1 MTSCS
6 TSLPYAPRVELDPRV
21 VLQPPLSRCG
31 HGPGL
36 ILIRPSHFAECQ
48 EKNKSLDPE
57 PLQKWAEESYA
68 IVQISV
74 DAESSG
80 DEACVLDFV
89 KTAIERLISLPECDK
104 KDQFGLLL
112 YGSPADYA
120 PGFVKILDAIVAA
133 RVAAVVYFGIW
144 DTLAEIPALVHAPGA
159 SNGIQETDS
168 RTVYS
173 YPDVSSAGF
182 IVPGHADFKY
192 STAGVAHTRSL
203 SFLKK
208 HLDGP
213 YFNLEKIWEE
223 HTYYEFGDRSVEKTM
238 ATMVQEPYVNH
249 VPTMTGGIGRARL
262 SNFYLNHFIFNN
274 PDDTALELISRT
286 VGIDRVVD
294 EFIFSLTHNK
304 EIDWLIPGIPPT
316 RKPLR
321 IPFTSVVNIR
331 GDRLYHEHI
340 AWDQATVLVQLG
352 LMPEYLPYPYALP
365 DGRLPGRGKRFEYQV
380 PAAGVQTAEKLENEH
395 KIPSNQMF
403 EYKDWTAGIR
413 EDVTEALLA
422 LVNTFHNIEPHRS
435 HRGMTGNKKTQKTTQ
450 YAQFLVGR
458 QSELGHV
465 RYPRARASAEE
476 WADYRSA
483 KSLWLMLG
491 DPGYVSWTAAL
502 PFFLAAVKAASGRLI
517 KPRQKPKCLW
527 KEPDLYL
534 TPRGSPLPTITDK
547 YSESHP
553 RLLRQAIPVR
563 PFTLAVKHTIPPLL
577 VATDT
582 WL

>member
-1 MTSCS
+1 MTSSS
-6 TSLPYAPRVELDPRV
+6 TSLPSAPRVELKPRV

-31 HGPGL
+31 RGPGL

-48 EKNKSLDPE
+48 ERNESLDPE

-68 IVQISV
+68 IVQISL

-80 DEACVLDFV
+80 DEGCVLDLV
-89 KTAIERLISLPECDK
+89 KTAIDSLSSLRECDK
-104 KDQFGLLL
+104 NDQFGLLV
-112 YGSPADYA
+112 YGSQADYA
-120 PGFVKILDAIVAA
+120 PGFVKILDAIAAA
-133 RVAAVVYFGIW
+133 RIAAVVYFGNW
-144 DTLAEIPALVHAPGA
+144 NTLTEIPTLVHIPGV
-159 SNGIQETDS
+159 SNGIQGTES

-173 YPDVSSAGF
+173 YPEVSSAGF

-203 SFLKK
+203 SFLKR
-208 HLDGP
+208 HLNGP

-316 RKPLR
+316 GKPLR

-365 DGRLPGRGKRFEYQV
+365 DGRLPGPGKRFEYRV
-380 PAAGVQTAEKLENEH
+380 PAAGVETAEKLEDEH

-403 EYKDWTAGIR
+403 KYKIR
-413 EDVTEALLA
+413 EVDD
-422 LVNTFHNIEPHRS
+422 N
-435 HRGMTGNKKTQKTTQ
+435 
-450 YAQFLVGR
+450 
-458 QSELGHV
+458 
-465 RYPRARASAEE
+465 
-476 WADYRSA
+476 
-483 KSLWLMLG
+483 
-491 DPGYVSWTAAL
+491 
-502 PFFLAAVKAASGRLI
+502 
-517 KPRQKPKCLW
+517 
-527 KEPDLYL
+527 
-534 TPRGSPLPTITDK
+534 
-547 YSESHP
+547 
-553 RLLRQAIPVR
+553 
-563 PFTLAVKHTIPPLL
+563 
-577 VATDT
+577 
-582 WL
+582 